1 MENEEGRKHRIL
13 IAEDDIQLVDMY
25 KRKFDI
31 EGFLTEIAED
41 GEKTLKAIR
50 EFKPDLVLLDI
61 MMPKIDGLEVLEIL
75 RNNPET
81 KDILV
86 VMGSETVARKIKNLH
101 ATDYIVKA
109 DFTPLEVANRVTK
122 ILNERAEARLK

>member
-1 MENEEGRKHRIL
+1 MENEEERKYRVL

-31 EGFLTEIAED
+31 EGFITEIAED
-41 GEKTLKAIR
+41 GEKALKAVR
-50 EFKPDLVLLDI
+50 EFKPDLLLLDI

-81 KDILV
+81 CW
-86 VMGSETVARKIKNLH
+86 
-101 ATDYIVKA
+101 
-109 DFTPLEVANRVTK
+109 
-122 ILNERAEARLK
+122 